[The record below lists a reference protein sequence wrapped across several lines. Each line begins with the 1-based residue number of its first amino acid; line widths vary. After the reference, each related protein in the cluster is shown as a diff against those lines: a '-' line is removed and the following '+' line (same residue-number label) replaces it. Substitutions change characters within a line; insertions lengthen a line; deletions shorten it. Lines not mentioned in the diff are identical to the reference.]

1 MSDLLFSGVTA
12 VPMDGPDEVLK
23 DAYVGVTGGKITYV
37 GRTPPQEPSAR
48 VIDGKRKVLMPGLC
62 NGHTH
67 IAMTLLRGY
76 ADDYDLQTW
85 LHEHIF
91 PAEAKMTDD
100 MVYWGAKLATLEMMA
115 GGTVSF
121 TDMYDHMDAVAR
133 AADESGMKANLTRA
147 LMDFSDS
154 YDFEG
159 DFRVAEMRELGERWH
174 GHDGGR
180 LLVDVAIHGEY
191 TSRRDLWEAA
201 SGYAKEHG
209 LGMNVHLSETRFEHE
224 ECKRKYGRT
233 PAQVLAAA
241 GVFDVRAV
249 AAHCVW
255 LENDDIE
262 IMREKGV
269 TAVHN
274 PVSNLKLA
282 SGAANVPLMLERGL
296 NVALGTDGVASNNSH
311 DMFEE
316 IKAAAL
322 LHKYVRHDPQA
333 INAAAALRLAV
344 TGGFVSQGRGG
355 ESGKIAEGCDADLIL
370 LDFDKPHLTPCHNV
384 VSNLVYA
391 ARGSDVCM
399 ALVRGK
405 ILYENGRYLT
415 VDAERVLFEVAK
427 AASVY
432 RV

>member
-1 MSDLLFSGVTA
+1 MMDLLFSGVA
-12 VPMDGPDEVLK
+12 VLPMDGPEPVLQ
-23 DAYVGVTGGKITYV
+23 DAYVGVTGGRISYV
-37 GRTPPQEPSAR
+37 GATPPEEQATR
-48 VIDGKRKVLMPGLC
+48 VIRGSHKVLMPGLC

-76 ADDYDLQTW
+76 ADDFALQTW

-100 MVYWGAKLATLEMMA
+100 MVYWGAKLATMEMIA

-121 TDMYDHMDAVAR
+121 TDMYDHMEAVAR
-133 AADESGMKANLTRA
+133 ATDESGMKANLTRA
-147 LMDFSDS
+147 MLDFSDS
-154 YDFEG
+154 FDFDT
-159 DFRVAEMRELGERWH
+159 DFRVMEMRSLIERWH
-174 GHDGGR
+174 GHDNGR
-180 LLVDVAIHGEY
+180 LRVDVSIHGEY
-191 TSRRDLWEAA
+191 TSHRALWEAA
-201 SGYAKEHG
+201 AQYAKDKG

-224 ECKRKYGRT
+224 ECVRKYDRT
-233 PAQVLAAA
+233 PAQVLNAA
-241 GVFDVRAV
+241 GVFDVRAI

-255 LENDDIE
+255 AENDDIE

-274 PVSNLKLA
+274 PVSNMKLA
-282 SGAANVPLMLERGL
+282 SGAANVPLMLERGV

-316 IKAAAL
+316 MKAAAL
-322 LHKYVRHDPQA
+322 LQKHTRNDPA
-333 INAAAALRLAV
+333 VIDAVTALRLAT

-355 ESGKIAEGCDADLIL
+355 ESGKIAVGYDADLIL

-384 VSNLVYA
+384 ISNVVYA

-399 ALVRGK
+399 TLVRGK
-405 ILYENGRYLT
+405 ILYENGQYLT
-415 VDAERVLFEVAK
+415 IDAERALSEMRK
-427 AASVY
+427 AAEIY
-432 RV
+432 RR